1 MAEAIHLDR
10 TAVLRN
16 YRARLLRELAEVDLL
31 IAGAEAEQE
40 LARTDGARRPETV
53 LAG

>member
-1 MAEAIHLDR
+1 MTEAIYLDR
-10 TAVLRN
+10 AAVLRN

-40 LARTDGARRPETV
+40 LARESPPARQEAA